1 MPVGDQS
8 HTLHRQLGPFSL
20 LMMGIGSVV
29 GAGIY
34 VLPGIA
40 AAQYAGPAVSL
51 SFVLA
56 ALSCGFIGLCYAE
69 LASALPQAMGGAY
82 GYARAVLG
90 VGPAWW
96 VAWMLVLEYALA
108 GSAVSVGLTGYL
120 AKLFAALGI
129 ALPKTFT
136 GSLVV
141 WRNGGFHLASQ
152 INGVAFLLVLALGLI
167 LSRGIR
173 QASWANG
180 GFVLLKLCVLV
191 IFVSVGLFHVRPALW
206 HPFLPPAEG
215 GFHFG
220 LAGLLRAVAVV
231 SFAYLG
237 FDSIS
242 IAASEARNPGRDVP
256 FGLIG
261 ALAISAVLYVLVS
274 LVMTGLVPFRDLGV
288 ASPIALAVQALAMP
302 ALGLVLQF
310 GSVIGLGSVL
320 FVSLYG
326 QSRLCHILA
335 HDRLISA
342 KLSLIDP
349 VSGAPILAIALTT
362 GLTALTA
369 AILPIVLL
377 ADLVSIGTMIG
388 FIVIAF
394 AVMRLRGDESR
405 NPSRFRVPLGGV
417 RIGGIWIGVVPV
429 LAIIACVINLAT
441 VTSDLIAQ
449 SLRGDWI
456 PLLFLALYCF
466 AGFMLGRRRVARNP
480 GGRPGQKPLG
490 L

>member
-1 MPVGDQS
+1 MAVEDQS
-8 HTLHRQLGPFSL
+8 HSLHRQLGPFSL

-82 GYARAVLG
+82 GYSRAILG

-120 AKLFAALGI
+120 SKLLQSLGMV
-129 ALPKTFT
+129 LPP
-136 GSLVV
+136 SLTESMVV
-141 WRNGGFHLASQ
+141 WRDGSFHIASQ
-152 INGVAFLLVLALGLI
+152 INAVALFLVLVLGLI

-180 GFVLLKLCVLV
+180 CFVLLKLCVLV
-191 IFVSVGLFHVRPALW
+191 VFVSVGFFHVRPDLW
-206 HPFLPPAEG
+206 HPFLPPSEG

-220 LAGLLRAVAVV
+220 LMGLLRAVAVV

-261 ALAISAVLYVLVS
+261 ALAISAVLYVMVS
-274 LVMTGLVPFRDLGV
+274 LVMTGLVPFRQLGV

-335 HDRLISA
+335 HDRLVSP
-342 KLSLIDP
+342 KLSLTDP
-349 VSGAPILAIALTT
+349 ASGAPVLAIALTT

-369 AILPIVLL
+369 ALLPIVLL

-388 FIVIAF
+388 FLVIAV
-394 AVMRLRGDESR
+394 AVMKLRGDDESPR
-405 NPSRFRVPLGGV
+405 ARFRVPLGGIRV
-417 RIGGIWIGVVPV
+417 GTLWLGVVPV
-429 LAIIACVINLAT
+429 LAIVACLINLAT
-441 VTSDLIAQ
+441 VLSDLVVQ
-449 SLRGDWI
+449 SLHGDWI
-456 PLLFLALYCF
+456 PLVFLALYCMV
-466 AGFMLGRRRVARNP
+466 GFLLGRRAVVRNA
-480 GGRPGQKPLG
+480 
-490 L
+490 

>member
-1 MPVGDQS
+1 MAAEGQS
-8 HTLHRQLGPFSL
+8 RILHRQLGPFSL

-40 AAQYAGPAVSL
+40 AAHYAGPAVSL

-56 ALSCGFIGLCYAE
+56 AISCGFIGLCYAE
-69 LASALPQAMGGAY
+69 LASALPEAMGGAY
-82 GYARAVLG
+82 GYSRAILG
-90 VGPAWW
+90 IGPAWW

-120 AKLFAALGI
+120 SGLLASCGLTLPGAATNSTVI
-129 ALPKTFT
+129 
-136 GSLVV
+136 
-141 WRNGGFHLASQ
+141 WHDGGFHLAGQ
-152 INGVAFLLVLALGLI
+152 INAVSLCLVLVLGLI

-173 QASWANG
+173 QASRANG
-180 GFVLLKLCVLV
+180 AFVLLKLAVLV
-191 IFVSVGLFHVRPALW
+191 VFVSVGWSHVRPALW
-206 HPFLPPAEG
+206 HPFLPQSEG

-261 ALAISAVLYVLVS
+261 ALAISAVLYVMVS
-274 LVMTGLVPFRDLGV
+274 LVMTGLVPFRALDV
-288 ASPIALAVQALAMP
+288 ASPVALAVQALAMP
-302 ALGLVLQF
+302 SLGFILQF

-335 HDRLISA
+335 YDRLISERF
-342 KLSLIDP
+342 SLVDP
-349 VSGAPILAIALTT
+349 KSGAPVLAIAMTT
-362 GLTALTA
+362 ALTALTA
-369 AILPIVLL
+369 ALLPIALL

-388 FIVIAF
+388 FVVIAV
-394 AVMRLRGDESR
+394 AVMKLRGDATR
-405 NPSRFRVPLGGV
+405 APARFRVPLPGLRVGTL
-417 RIGGIWIGVVPV
+417 WIGIVPV
-429 LAIIACVINLAT
+429 LAIVTCLVNLTT
-441 VTSDLIAQ
+441 VLSDLVAQ

-456 PLLFLALYCF
+456 PLGFLALYCI
-466 AGFMLGRRRVARNP
+466 AGWVLGRRSARAIHKA
-480 GGRPGQKPLG
+480 G
-490 L
+490 

>member
-1 MPVGDQS
+1 MAAEGQS
-8 HTLHRQLGPFSL
+8 RTLHRHLGPFSL

-40 AAQYAGPAVSL
+40 AAHYAGPAVSL

-56 ALSCGFIGLCYAE
+56 AVSCGFIGLCYAE
-69 LASALPQAMGGAY
+69 LASALPDAMGGAY
-82 GYARAVLG
+82 GYARAILG

-120 AKLFAALGI
+120 AGFLKSCGVVLPQAIAASTVTWQ
-129 ALPKTFT
+129 A
-136 GSLVV
+136 
-141 WRNGGFHLASQ
+141 GGFHVAAQ
-152 INGVAFLLVLALGLI
+152 INAVALVLVMSLGLI

-173 QASWANG
+173 QASRANG
-180 GFVLLKLCVLV
+180 AFVLLKLAVLIV
-191 IFVSVGLFHVRPALW
+191 FVWVGSTHVKPALW
-206 HPFLPPAEG
+206 HPFLPPSEG

-261 ALAISAVLYVLVS
+261 ALAISALLYVMVS
-274 LVMTGLVPFRDLGV
+274 LVMTGLVPFRDLDV
-288 ASPIALAVQALAMP
+288 ASPVALAVQALAMP
-302 ALGLVLQF
+302 VLGLVLQF

-335 HDRLISA
+335 HDRLMSQA
-342 KLSLIDP
+342 LSLVDP
-349 VSGAPILAIALTT
+349 KSGAPVLAIALTT
-362 GLTALTA
+362 VLTALTA
-369 AILPIVLL
+369 ALLPITLL

-388 FIVIAF
+388 FVVIAI
-394 AVMRLRGDESR
+394 AVMKLRGEKGRDR
-405 NPSRFRVPLGGV
+405 SRFRVPLP
-417 RIGGIWIGVVPV
+417 GIQLGSYWIGIVPV
-429 LAIIACVINLAT
+429 LAIMTCLVNLGT
-441 VTSDLIAQ
+441 VLTDLVAQ
-449 SLRGDWI
+449 TLRGDWI
-456 PLLFLALYCF
+456 PLGFLAFYCI
-466 AGFMLGRRRVARNP
+466 AGWMIGYRR
-480 GGRPGQKPLG
+480 
-490 L
+490 

>member
-1 MPVGDQS
+1 MAAEGQS
-8 HTLHRQLGPFSL
+8 RTLHRHLGPFSL

-40 AAQYAGPAVSL
+40 AAHYAGPAVSL

-56 ALSCGFIGLCYAE
+56 AVSCGFIGLCYAE
-69 LASALPQAMGGAY
+69 LASALPDAMGGAY
-82 GYARAVLG
+82 GYARAILG

-120 AKLFAALGI
+120 AGFLKSCGVVLPQAIAASTVTWQ
-129 ALPKTFT
+129 A
-136 GSLVV
+136 
-141 WRNGGFHLASQ
+141 GGFHVAAQ
-152 INGVAFLLVLALGLI
+152 INAVALVLVMSLGLI

-173 QASWANG
+173 QASRANG
-180 GFVLLKLCVLV
+180 AFVLLKLAVLIV
-191 IFVSVGLFHVRPALW
+191 FVWVGSTHVKPALW
-206 HPFLPPAEG
+206 HPFLPPSEG

-261 ALAISAVLYVLVS
+261 ALAISALLYVMVS
-274 LVMTGLVPFRDLGV
+274 LVMTGLVPFRDLDV
-288 ASPIALAVQALAMP
+288 ASPVSLAVQALAMP
-302 ALGLVLQF
+302 VLGLILQF

-335 HDRLISA
+335 HDRLMSPA
-342 KLSLIDP
+342 LSLVDP
-349 VSGAPILAIALTT
+349 KSGAPVLAIALTT
-362 GLTALTA
+362 VLTALTA
-369 AILPIVLL
+369 ALLPITLL

-388 FIVIAF
+388 FVVIAI
-394 AVMRLRGDESR
+394 AVMKLRGEKGRDR
-405 NPSRFRVPLGGV
+405 SRFRVPLP
-417 RIGGIWIGVVPV
+417 GIQLGLYWIGIVPV
-429 LAIIACVINLAT
+429 LAIMTCLVNLGT
-441 VTSDLIAQ
+441 VLTDLVAQ
-449 SLRGDWI
+449 TLRGDWI
-456 PLLFLALYCF
+456 PLGFLAFYCF
-466 AGFMLGRRRVARNP
+466 AGWIIGRRSAAVLS
-480 GGRPGQKPLG
+480 GTE
-490 L
+490 

>member
-1 MPVGDQS
+1 MAEDGQS
-8 HTLHRQLGPFSL
+8 RTLHRQLGPFGL

-40 AAQYAGPAVSL
+40 AAHYAGPAVSL
-51 SFVLA
+51 AFVLA
-56 ALSCGFIGLCYAE
+56 AIGCGFTGLCYAE
-69 LASALPQAMGGAY
+69 LASALPEAMGGAY
-82 GYARAVLG
+82 GYARATLG
-90 VGPAWW
+90 VRPAWW

-120 AKLFAALGI
+120 SGLLSSLGVT
-129 ALPKTFT
+129 LPDSVT
-136 GSLVV
+136 GSTVI
-141 WRNGGFHLASQ
+141 WKSGGFHLAPQ
-152 INGVAFLLVLALGLI
+152 INAVALFLVLTLGLI

-173 QASWANG
+173 QASWANS
-180 GFVLLKLCVLV
+180 GFVLLKLAVLV
-191 IFVSVGLFHVRPALW
+191 VFVWVGCRHVNTALW
-206 HPFLPPAEG
+206 HPFLPPSEG
-215 GFHFG
+215 GFSFG

-242 IAASEARNPGRDVP
+242 IAASEARHPGRDVP

-261 ALAISAVLYVLVS
+261 ALSISAVLYVLVS
-274 LVMTGLVPFRDLGV
+274 LVMTGLVPFHQLDV
-288 ASPIALAVQALAMP
+288 ASPVALAVQALAMP
-302 ALGLVLQF
+302 VLGVVLQF

-335 HDRLISA
+335 HDRLISER
-342 KLSLIDP
+342 LSLVDAR
-349 VSGAPILAIALTT
+349 SGAPVLAVALTT

-369 AILPIVLL
+369 ALLPITLL

-388 FIVIAF
+388 FVVIAV
-394 AVMRLRGDESR
+394 AVMRLRGETDRS
-405 NPSRFRVPLGGV
+405 PARFRVPLGGV
-417 RIGGIWIGVVPV
+417 RFGTLWIGVVPV
-429 LAIIACVINLAT
+429 LAIATCAINLAT
-441 VTSDLIAQ
+441 VLSDLVAQ

-456 PLLFLALYCF
+456 PLGFLALYCV
-466 AGFMLGRRRVARNP
+466 AGWVLGRRSLAQM
-480 GGRPGQKPLG
+480 GHAG
-490 L
+490 

>member
-1 MPVGDQS
+1 MAAEGQS
-8 HTLHRQLGPFSL
+8 RILHRQLGPFSL

-56 ALSCGFIGLCYAE
+56 AISCGFIGLCYAE
-69 LASALPQAMGGAY
+69 LASALPEAMGGAY
-82 GYARAVLG
+82 GYARAILG
-90 VGPAWW
+90 IGPAWW

-120 AKLFAALGI
+120 ADLLASCGI
-129 ALPKTFT
+129 MLPKTLT
-136 GSLVV
+136 SSTVL
-141 WRNGGFHLASQ
+141 WRDGGFHLAGQ
-152 INGVAFLLVLALGLI
+152 INLVSLGLVLILGLV

-173 QASWANG
+173 QASQANG
-180 GFVLLKLCVLV
+180 AFVLLKLAVLIVFVLV
-191 IFVSVGLFHVRPALW
+191 GWSHVRPALW
-206 HPFLPPAEG
+206 HPFLPVSEG

-220 LAGLLRAVAVV
+220 FAGLLRAVAVV

-261 ALAISAVLYVLVS
+261 ALAISAVLYVMVS
-274 LVMTGLVPFRDLGV
+274 LVMTGLVPFRALDV
-288 ASPIALAVQALAMP
+288 ASPVALAVQALAMP
-302 ALGLVLQF
+302 FLGFVLQF
-310 GSVIGLGSVL
+310 GSVVGLGSVL

-335 HDRLISA
+335 HDRLISEQ
-342 KLSLIDP
+342 LSAVDP
-349 VSGAPILAIALTT
+349 RTGAPVLAIGMTT
-362 GLTALTA
+362 ALTALTA
-369 AILPIVLL
+369 ALLPITLL

-388 FIVIAF
+388 FVVIAL
-394 AVMRLRGDESR
+394 AVMKLRGDETR
-405 NPSRFRVPLGGV
+405 LPARFRVPFPGF
-417 RIGGIWIGVVPV
+417 RIGAYWIGIVPV
-429 LAIIACVINLAT
+429 LAIVTCLVNLTT
-441 VTSDLIAQ
+441 VLSDLVAQ
-449 SLRGDWI
+449 CLRGEWI
-456 PLLFLALYCF
+456 PLGFLAFYCL
-466 AGFMLGRRRVARNP
+466 AGWMLGRKNTTVLQKAR
-480 GGRPGQKPLG
+480 
-490 L
+490 

>member
-1 MPVGDQS
+1 MAVDGKS
-8 HTLHRQLGPFSL
+8 RTLHRQLGPFGL

-34 VLPGIA
+34 VLPGVA

-69 LASALPQAMGGAY
+69 LASALPDAMGGAY
-82 GYARAVLG
+82 GYARAILG

-120 AKLFAALGI
+120 SGFLASCGI
-129 ALPKTFT
+129 VLPSSVT
-136 GSLVV
+136 GSLIV
-141 WRNGGFHLASQ
+141 WRDGGFHLARQ
-152 INGVAFLLVLALGLI
+152 INLVALFLVLTLGLV
-167 LSRGIR
+167 LSQGIR

-180 GFVLLKLCVLV
+180 CFVLLKLLVLAV
-191 IFVSVGLFHVRPALW
+191 FVGVGIFHLDPTLW
-206 HPFLPPAEG
+206 HPFLPPSEG

-256 FGLIG
+256 LGLIG

-274 LVMTGLVPFRDLGV
+274 LVMTGLVPFRALGV
-288 ASPIALAVQALAMP
+288 ASPVSLAVRALNMP
-302 ALGLVLQF
+302 VLGLILQF

-326 QSRLCHILA
+326 QSRLCQILA
-335 HDRLISA
+335 SDGLVSPR
-342 KLSLIDP
+342 LSLVHP
-349 VSGAPILAIALTT
+349 GSGAPVLAVALTT

-369 AILPIVLL
+369 SMLPITLL

-388 FIVIAF
+388 FLVIAV
-394 AVMRLRGDESR
+394 AVMRLRGEADR
-405 NPSRFRVPLGGV
+405 PASRFRVPLGGIV
-417 RIGGIWIGVVPV
+417 LGRLWLGIVPV
-429 LAIIACVINLAT
+429 LAILACVINLAT
-441 VTSDLIAQ
+441 VLTDLVSQ
-449 SLRGDWI
+449 SLKGEWI
-456 PLLFLALYCF
+456 PLAFLALYCV
-466 AGFMLGRRRVARNP
+466 AGWTLGKRQAAQ
-480 GGRPGQKPLG
+480 G
-490 L
+490 